1 MKNQEKIKAIQN
13 VIDNPS
19 NEAVYFKLL
28 EDIGDLKRNYGDY
41 MTTSPIICDEELK
54 RLPNADYELC
64 TALLTMLLREDHFC
78 EGSFIKRYEA
88 GQVDMILKR
97 MIELLK

>member
-1 MKNQEKIKAIQN
+1 MNNQEKIKAIQN
-13 VIDNPS
+13 VIDNPV
-19 NEAVYFKLL
+19 NEEVYFKLL

-41 MTTSPIICDEELK
+41 MTTSPINYDEELK
-54 RLPNADYELC
+54 RLPTADYELC

-78 EGSFIKRYEA
+78 EGSFIKRYET

-97 MIELLK
+97 IIELLK